1 MTASPRPAPGG
12 CRSSGY
18 VATKVPCESTVI
30 ADIEAGI
37 DGAWNDIVSA
47 LTRPLTAEEKAPSR
61 KKPENP
67 PRLIFKGN
75 LAEVNEF
82 FYRRGWTDGLPI
94 IPPTEEAVK
103 EMLTGTDLPAGPLT
117 W

>member
-1 MTASPRPAPGG
+1 MYDAVSIEDYKKPVVALANYGFANDGESAARARGMPVI
-12 CRSSGY
+12 RV

-61 KKPENP
+61 KSRKIRP
-67 PRLIFKGN
+67 G
-75 LAEVNEF
+75 
-82 FYRRGWTDGLPI
+82 
-94 IPPTEEAVK
+94 
-103 EMLTGTDLPAGPLT
+103 
-117 W
+117 